1 MIQGADRSMAMDF
14 LFHLCESYKIKSWG
28 TSWEYFRQYKQLY
41 ASVTGQYMDRNDS
54 KEILKVRY
62 YTPSVMTGTDCPIQW
77 QDAVLV
83 HRFGLVAPNGGGKD
97 VADSGDLLAL
107 QTFNI
112 AYDTGVFSGER
123 HRIQLAGCYLGLA
136 FTGARPAEFVDGERK
151 SGKDGCLEEL
161 FPRKPRVAHEEDGTK
176 ALEPSSGLLEDILA
190 QEYASRGRPKALCYE
205 DILLMVVR
213 HPNTSEDVLAMSI
226 KFAHH
231 KGADNNPKP

>member
-1 MIQGADRSMAMDF
+1 MASAHTVRRSSLADSLCSSQRPFTPYEHVVVSHFASSSKNVHFLKPDYADNTKVNIAGILRKRKRYCESAELTNEWRDVIQGGADRSMAMDF

-54 KEILKVRY
+54 KEILK
-62 YTPSVMTGTDCPIQW
+62 W
-77 QDAVLV
+77 HDAVLV

-136 FTGARPAEFVDGERK
+136 FTGARPAEFVDGGAKERQ
-151 SGKDGCLEEL
+151 GWV
-161 FPRKPRVAHEEDGTK
+161 PRGAVPAET
-176 ALEPSSGLLEDILA
+176 ASS
-190 QEYASRGRPKALCYE
+190 P
-205 DILLMVVR
+205 
-213 HPNTSEDVLAMSI
+213 
-226 KFAHH
+226 
-231 KGADNNPKP
+231 